1 MTWDRAIEILILLAV
16 LADILIWALD
26 RKKQNI
32 RDQKYLDSQQLYLE
46 LQKQVVELLEDSKAE
61 LEEIADTVSPESEQI

>member
-1 MTWDRAIEILILLAV
+1 MSNGFTWDRAIEILILLAV

-26 RKKQNI
+26 RKKQNL
-32 RDQKYLDSQQLYLE
+32 RDQKYLE

-61 LEEIADTVSPESEQI
+61 LEDIADTVSPESEQV

>member
-26 RKKQNI
+26 RKKQNL
-32 RDQKYLDSQQLYLE
+32 RDQNYLE
-46 LQKQVVELLEDSKAE
+46 LQKQVVELLEDSNAE
-61 LEEIADTVSPESEQI
+61 LADIRDVTVENEESGK